1 MRLKIIMQKYFTFQP
16 FITTERDE
24 NISLG
29 IELVKN
35 FLKKTFKTR
44 ENLCLIMLKRF
55 YTGKTKT
62 KENYVSSRRE
72 AHSN

>member
-29 IELVKN
+29 IQLVKK
-35 FLKKTFKTR
+35 FLEKKH
-44 ENLCLIMLKRF
+44 LKH
-55 YTGKTKT
+55 GKI
-62 KENYVSSRRE
+62 YV
-72 AHSN
+72 